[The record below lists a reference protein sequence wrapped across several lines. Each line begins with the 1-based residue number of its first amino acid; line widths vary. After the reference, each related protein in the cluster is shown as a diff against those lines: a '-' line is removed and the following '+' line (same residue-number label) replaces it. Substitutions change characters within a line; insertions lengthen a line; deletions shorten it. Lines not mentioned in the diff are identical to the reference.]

1 MFQSSCE
8 REERASWEIFHFY
21 IPNSAISRPQLSVN
35 MIQTKYW
42 RSEWRTFGKA
52 MTSEKL
58 YMLLCERAERA
69 SWELF
74 AFLHSKHCRLPQSQ
88 FLIGKRDIE
97 YGRFERQTSGRVL
110 NQREEYNGILRP
122 SLKILHSKHC
132 RLSQSRYKLYS
143 VSGIRIMDVLNN
155 VPPAKH

>member
-1 MFQSSCE
+1 
-8 REERASWEIFHFY
+8 
-21 IPNSAISRPQLSVN
+21 
-35 MIQTKYW
+35 
-42 RSEWRTFGKA
+42 

-88 FLIGKRDIE
+88 FLVGKRDIE
-97 YGRFERQTSGRVL
+97 YGRFERRTSGRAL

-132 RLSQSRYKLYS
+132 RLSQSRYIFGKRHPNNGRFERRTSGKALTRVKNVMVLYE
-143 VSGIRIMDVLNN
+143 R
-155 VPPAKH
+155 A

>member
-1 MFQSSCE
+1 
-8 REERASWEIFHFY
+8 
-21 IPNSAISRPQLSVN
+21 
-35 MIQTKYW
+35 
-42 RSEWRTFGKA
+42 

-97 YGRFERQTSGRVL
+97 YGRFERQTSGRAL